1 MKKNYTLFILLLFGT
16 IAGCKKDQLKNVSEN
31 PENVR
36 KVNSGGDGLYD
47 LLGYGYDATGEYG
60 NASAARFKVID
71 IAKLKLEQPDR
82 VENSLAPDQYT
93 TIESGA
99 NSEDYSRDLSGKFSA
114 STDFKLF
121 GGTVYG
127 SYKDSMKASSKYS
140 YAHLSQINKQRSVKV
155 NASKE
160 LIVANYLSDAFKS
173 DINTM
178 TPQQLVVAY
187 GTHVLSNIVLGA
199 KLEIN
204 YRSTTNSSDK
214 KKAATAGAAAHGLIK
229 FFSLSADF
237 TYDESLAKTNTNQTL
252 SYRTVGG
259 DGTKGVIGEV
269 ELDKPITKVNI
280 SNWQSTCT
288 AANATLI
295 EIVRDGAIP
304 LSDLISDP
312 AKKEAVRLY
321 IDQYFRDKGVKVLGD
336 VPVYVYYD
344 SGVSDH
350 YFTPTNRPA
359 IGDGSFR
366 NEGIAFYAF
375 SAPAAG
381 TVPIYV
387 YYDSGASDH
396 YLTTDNKPATGD
408 GSFRNEGIAFHAYLS
423 AGAERTPV
431 YVYYDSG
438 ASDHYFTTDN
448 KPAIGNGSFR
458 NEGIAFYVPN

>member
-1 MKKNYTLFILLLFGT
+1 MKKNYFPFVMLLLCT
-16 IAGCKKDQLKNVSEN
+16 VAGCKKDQFKNLPGN
-31 PENVR
+31 PENIR
-36 KVNSGGDGLYD
+36 KVASGGDGLYD

-60 NASAARFKVID
+60 NASASRFKVID
-71 IAKLKLEQPDR
+71 IAKLKLEHPDR
-82 VENSLAPDQYT
+82 VENSIAPDQYT

-99 NSEDYSRDLSGKFSA
+99 NSEDYSRDLSGKFSG
-114 STDFKLF
+114 SLDFKLF

-127 SYKDSMKASSKYS
+127 SYKDSMKASNKYS

-155 NASKE
+155 NASND
-160 LIVANYLSDAFKS
+160 LIIANYLSDAFKS

-178 TPQQLVVAY
+178 TPQQLVAAY

-204 YRSTTNSSDK
+204 YRSTTTSSDK

-229 FFSLSADF
+229 FFSLNADF

-295 EIVRDGAIP
+295 EIVKDGAIP
-304 LSDLISDP
+304 LSDLIANP

-321 IDQYFRDKGVKVLGD
+321 INQYLKDKGVKALGD
-336 VPVYVYYD
+336 VPVYVYYN
-344 SGVSDH
+344 SRSSDH
-350 YFTPTNRPA
+350 YFTPDNQPT
-359 IGDGSFR
+359 IGNGGFL

-375 SAPAAG
+375 SAPATG
-381 TVPIYV
+381 TVPVYV
-387 YYDSGASDH
+387 YYNSRSGDH
-396 YLTTDNKPATGD
+396 YFTPDNQPTIGN
-408 GSFRNEGIAFHAYLS
+408 GSFRNEGIAFHAYPS
-423 AGAERTPV
+423 AGADRAPV
-431 YVYYDSG
+431 YVYYSSRN
-438 ASDHYFTTDN
+438 SDHYFTPDN
-448 KPAIGNGSFR
+448 QPTIGNGDFV
-458 NEGIAFYVPN
+458 NEGIAFYVPD